1 EVPVLVRSGRGGRR
15 NKKFSSLSTVLS
27 RVVNKY
33 GIEKR
38 LREHTFMSMWSHV
51 VGEPWASLSRPVF
64 FDYERN
70 LVVAVKDS
78 AVAQELS
85 LRKHDILT
93 NLHKMARSV
102 GINLKG
108 LRFDIKGYSR
118 LKILEEQI
126 AAEALLRE
134 SGGTQGP
141 REPSKE
147 ELAALELNPEEL
159 AELENF
165 KENLAPSEVSS
176 RFFEIYERDLRR
188 RAWRQRNAS
197 LVSGNCGSCG
207 NAELRLHGENR
218 LCGPCFVVSAAFL
231 KDKNA

>member
-1 EVPVLVRSGRGGRR
+1 
-15 NKKFSSLSTVLS
+15 
-27 RVVNKY
+27 
-33 GIEKR
+33 
-38 LREHTFMSMWSHV
+38 
-51 VGEPWASLSRPVF
+51 SLSRPVF

-93 NLHKMARSV
+93 NLHKMARRV

-188 RAWRQRNAS
+188 RAWLQRNAS